1 MERSRAGALN
11 PEIVKEYFDLLHNC
25 LESNNFLRR
34 PRQIYNCD
42 ETFLPLD
49 YTREK
54 VVDSKGSKNVYRQ
67 AHGTSDHMTML
78 CCASAAGF
86 PLPPMIIF
94 AKSFPGGPYRFDG
107 PDDALYAKSDSGWID
122 SELFLSWFNK
132 IFLKYSVPDRPLML
146 LTDGHKSHLTLEVV
160 DLCIK
165 NKVILFCLPPHTTHA
180 LQPLDVA
187 VFKSLKDHFS
197 KTVRALSFTKKNFI
211 VTKKEF
217 SRVVKSPFEKAF
229 SIPNIKAGFQKCGI
243 YPFNPDVVPKS
254 KMDPS
259 NVHRSLLSPSATD
272 LSDEMS
278 TPNPP
283 SSGPSA
289 GPSSSSPWP
298 SSSSPGPSS
307 SPPGPSNSSPGP
319 SSLSPGPT
327 SSIPRTSCT
336 SDNDG
341 S

>member
-1 MERSRAGALN
+1 M
-11 PEIVKEYFDLLHNC
+11 
-25 LESNNFLRR
+25 
-34 PRQIYNCD
+34 
-42 ETFLPLD
+42 
-49 YTREK
+49 
-54 VVDSKGSKNVYRQ
+54 
-67 AHGTSDHMTML
+67 
-78 CCASAAGF
+78 
-86 PLPPMIIF
+86 
-94 AKSFPGGPYRFDG
+94 
-107 PDDALYAKSDSGWID
+107 
-122 SELFLSWFNK
+122 
-132 IFLKYSVPDRPLML
+132 
-146 LTDGHKSHLTLEVV
+146 
-160 DLCIK
+160 
-165 NKVILFCLPPHTTHA
+165 
-180 LQPLDVA
+180 A
-187 VFKSLKDHFS
+187 VFKSLKDNFS

-229 SIPNIKAGFQKCGI
+229 SILNIKAGFQKCGI

-289 GPSSSSPWP
+289 GPLSSSPGP

-307 SPPGPSNSSPGP
+307 SPPGPSNSSPGL

-336 SDNDG
+336 SDNATGVLDSDHAMSQAIFTLHRVDLQVSLLFHYLSSPPSATG
-341 S
+341 TVASNPLVDCGLISPDLADILATPSMDAAVVQRHVKRIRGARDLTAEDYVEMLREDKRRRKR

>member
-1 MERSRAGALN
+1 
-11 PEIVKEYFDLLHNC
+11 
-25 LESNNFLRR
+25 
-34 PRQIYNCD
+34 
-42 ETFLPLD
+42 
-49 YTREK
+49 
-54 VVDSKGSKNVYRQ
+54 
-67 AHGTSDHMTML
+67 
-78 CCASAAGF
+78 
-86 PLPPMIIF
+86 
-94 AKSFPGGPYRFDG
+94 
-107 PDDALYAKSDSGWID
+107 
-122 SELFLSWFNK
+122 
-132 IFLKYSVPDRPLML
+132 ML

-187 VFKSLKDHFS
+187 LFKSLKDNFS

-229 SIPNIKAGFQKCGI
+229 SIPNIKVGFQKCGI

-289 GPSSSSPWP
+289 GPSN
-298 SSSSPGPSS
+298 SSPGPSS
-307 SPPGPSNSSPGP
+307 SSLGPSSSPPGSSNSSPGP

-336 SDNDG
+336 SDNAAGVLDSDHAMSQAISHSPSCG
-341 S
+341 SASISTVPLSSPPSATGKVASNPVDLFHLI